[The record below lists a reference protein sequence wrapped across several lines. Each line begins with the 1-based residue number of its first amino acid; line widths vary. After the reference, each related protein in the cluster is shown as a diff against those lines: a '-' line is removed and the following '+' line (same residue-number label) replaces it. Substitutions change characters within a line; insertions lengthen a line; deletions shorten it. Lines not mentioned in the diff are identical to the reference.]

1 MRLPLLVLCI
11 LCISTLGFDNGAE
24 YDFYSDENDQFQAI
38 PSGVT
43 DLTPIRAVAT
53 FFNSSTFG
61 FWSGTAQGN
70 VSFYQANF
78 PNHQAT
84 VINVALEF
92 PPSEEDRFYKVEV
105 LFSGDLDARYCLDG
119 KRFVDIHSFK
129 LPAGQSW
136 HLASIKRYDVSVTNE
151 VETVVGRALRVV
163 CRKCRRRVDQ
173 MAGCSVI
180 GRAEDEAYF
189 EHPQQNA
196 IPPSLGDFPPGS
208 KLFVRNPLKVF
219 RRHH

>member
-1 MRLPLLVLCI
+1 
-11 LCISTLGFDNGAE
+11 ISTLGFDNGAE
-24 YDFYSDENDQFQAI
+24 YDFDFDENDQFQAI

-43 DLTPIRAVAT
+43 DREFLPSRYV
-53 FFNSSTFG
+53 SSYK
-61 FWSGTAQGN
+61 S
-70 VSFYQANF
+70 
-78 PNHQAT
+78 
-84 VINVALEF
+84 AL
-92 PPSEEDRFYKVEV
+92 
-105 LFSGDLDARYCLDG
+105 LDPLQ
-119 KRFVDIHSFK
+119 